1 MTNSQGVGIT
11 ADENPQSQPKQ
22 RGSLTTVSNIP
33 LPTKD
38 ATLLDNGTIKR
49 KRDTADEQQ
58 QKVLDELQKEELGST
73 NSDLWVEGA
82 PSDEEKGS
90 APTRAAGNLDDVTDQ
105 QTRLPFGMLMVVY
118 VGLMFG
124 YFLASVDGTIIAT
137 ALPKIASTYNQLNEA
152 PWVRFDKSTEL
163 SSPGLQN
170 SNTTQLTIAER
181 FAGRDIIH
189 DSKVTTS
196 ILQFQFHISANA
208 CQVIFGKMSDIFGRR
223 STIVF
228 ALTTF
233 LVGCLICATANDFI
247 TMIAGRILSGI
258 GGGGVLTDKLDWR
271 WIFWINLPF
280 GCLSLVLLASLLRLP
295 KVKGSI
301 RHKLHRIDYAGIAFM
316 AGAPTF
322 LLLAIN
328 FGGNDYAWDSPIV
341 VSCFWAAGVSLG
353 IFLAIEAFWAKEPV
367 IPLRL
372 FKNRWIVSITIGNF
386 FCTWTMVAFII
397 YLPLFYQVV
406 HGDTPT
412 ISGTKMIPMMV
423 GLIIFAISSGIFV
436 SRKGYANRSIVLGT
450 VVLTIGSALVST
462 FDQYSGAVKE
472 YCYTI
477 IVGAGIGMFMA
488 PSITAVQGAVDQK
501 DVAIT
506 TSLVSFFRLLGS
518 ACGIAVFG
526 CVLQNQLAAK
536 LIGVLPAAL
545 FESAKTSVDGLDRL
559 PLDLRASVI
568 QAYVE
573 SIQLNL
579 QILIGI
585 SALGFLAV
593 TTLIGWE
600 RNTGKK
606 TVQPMQSE

>member
-1 MTNSQGVGIT
+1 MQ
-11 ADENPQSQPKQ
+11 DFLDQSP
-22 RGSLTTVSNIP
+22 
-33 LPTKD
+33 
-38 ATLLDNGTIKR
+38 
-49 KRDTADEQQ
+49 
-58 QKVLDELQKEELGST
+58 
-73 NSDLWVEGA
+73 
-82 PSDEEKGS
+82 
-90 APTRAAGNLDDVTDQ
+90 
-105 QTRLPFGMLMVVY
+105 
-118 VGLMFG
+118 
-124 YFLASVDGTIIAT
+124 
-137 ALPKIASTYNQLNEA
+137 
-152 PWVRFDKSTEL
+152 
-163 SSPGLQN
+163 
-170 SNTTQLTIAER
+170 
-181 FAGRDIIH
+181 
-189 DSKVTTS
+189 
-196 ILQFQFHISANA
+196 
-208 CQVIFGKMSDIFGRR
+208 
-223 STIVF
+223 
-228 ALTTF
+228 
-233 LVGCLICATANDFI
+233 
-247 TMIAGRILSGI
+247 
-258 GGGGVLTDKLDWR
+258 
-271 WIFWINLPF
+271 
-280 GCLSLVLLASLLRLP
+280 LRLP
-295 KVKGSI
+295 LFGPS
-301 RHKLHRIDYAGIAFM
+301 RFSLTAAEGIAFM
-316 AGAPTF
+316 AGVPTF

-328 FGGNDYAWDSPIV
+328 FGGNDYAWDSRKNVFLNITLMHRPFDSSHPLNIRISKAIV